1 MKATYRNSLRSKEL
15 IKNAM
20 IDLLNRKPFS
30 DITVTDIVTTANINR
45 GTFYNHYNNPIDV
58 VEEFKRG
65 LLEKFALEIKK
76 TSNKKDVDS
85 LIDLIVQHLKENE
98 KDYIK
103 IINSIPISII
113 DDMKKELIIR
123 VRELNP
129 NVSELGLYLI
139 VNAIS
144 GLFIDYLKG
153 KIIFSFDEMS
163 KRLKE
168 FVNTTIQII

>member
-76 TSNKKDVDS
+76 TSNKKDVNS

-98 KDYIK
+98 KDYKK

>member
-98 KDYIK
+98 KDYKK

>member
-98 KDYIK
+98 KDYKK
-103 IINSIPISII
+103 IINSIPIPII

-144 GLFIDYLKG
+144 GLFIDYLKR

>member
-45 GTFYNHYNNPIDV
+45 GTFYNHYSNPIDV

-76 TSNKKDVDS
+76 TSNKKDVNS

-98 KDYIK
+98 KDYKK

-144 GLFIDYLKG
+144 GLFIDYLKR